1 MNIIDQLNTDE
12 INNYTNFI
20 NKYLDKEEAL
30 AGISKRLQNTGV
42 SSELARELVRMVAL
56 SHTDQVNRKAKN
68 SFILGGLGLIVF
80 SIIGI
85 STELGFRFF
94 GMAFF
99 SFLGGLYQYRTSI
112 KRLRYLQSIS
122 SN

>member
-1 MNIIDQLNTDE
+1 MNLIDQLTTDE
-12 INNYTNFI
+12 INKYTIFI
-20 NKYLDKEEAL
+20 NKYLNKEEAL
-30 AGISKRLQNTGV
+30 AGISKRLQNNGV
-42 SSELARELVRMVAL
+42 SPELARELVRMVAL

-85 STELGFRFF
+85 NSEMGIRFF
-94 GMAFF
+94 SMASF

-112 KRLRYLQSIS
+112 KRLRYLKSIS